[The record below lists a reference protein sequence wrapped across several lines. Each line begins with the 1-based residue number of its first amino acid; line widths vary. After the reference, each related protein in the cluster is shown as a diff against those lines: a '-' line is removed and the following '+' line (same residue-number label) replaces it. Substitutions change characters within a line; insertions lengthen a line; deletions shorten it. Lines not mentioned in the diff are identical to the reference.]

1 MNVHCNFKTVGGVV
15 VAVGAGLFLYKYSR
29 GDLDIQQFTTAFDKV
44 VLPAATKLC
53 AITDGSLCFTVQAES
68 REALMALREQY
79 LDGSLQ
85 NSLQQFLVNEEIKQL
100 TGGEEV
106 ILTVHIDEQE
116 FNDAMLDLMME
127 RQSKYLVKS
136 NLSQI

>member
-1 MNVHCNFKTVGGVV
+1 
-15 VAVGAGLFLYKYSR
+15 
-29 GDLDIQQFTTAFDKV
+29 
-44 VLPAATKLC
+44 
-53 AITDGSLCFTVQAES
+53 
-68 REALMALREQY
+68 MALREQY

-136 NLSQI
+136 NLSQIWGFIQVYKLMKIMHLYCIIIFEWIF

>member
-1 MNVHCNFKTVGGVV
+1 M
-15 VAVGAGLFLYKYSR
+15 AVGAGMFLCKYSR
-29 GDLDIQQFTTAFDKV
+29 GDLDIQQFTAAFDKV

-53 AITDGSLCFTVQAES
+53 VITDGSLCFTVQAES

-85 NSLQQFLVNEEIKQL
+85 SRLRQFLVNEEINQL

-106 ILTVHIDEQE
+106 VLTVHIDEQE
-116 FNDAMLDLMME
+116 FDDTMLDMMMKI
-127 RQSKYLVKS
+127 QSKYLVKS
-136 NLSQI
+136 DISQF

>member
-1 MNVHCNFKTVGGVV
+1 MV
-15 VAVGAGLFLYKYSR
+15 VGAGMILYKYSR
-29 GDLDIQQFTTAFDKV
+29 GGLDIQQFTTAFNKV

-53 AITDGSLCFTVQAES
+53 AITDGSLCFTVQAET

-85 NSLQQFLVNEEIKQL
+85 NRLQQFLVNEEIKEL

-116 FNDAMLDLMME
+116 FNDAMLDMIME
-127 RQSKYLVKS
+127 SQSKYLVKS
-136 NLSQI
+136 NISHI